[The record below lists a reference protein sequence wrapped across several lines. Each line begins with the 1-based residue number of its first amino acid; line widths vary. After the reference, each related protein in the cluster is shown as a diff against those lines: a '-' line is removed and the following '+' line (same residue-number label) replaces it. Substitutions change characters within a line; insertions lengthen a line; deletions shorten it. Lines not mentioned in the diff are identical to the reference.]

1 MKCKQKRIDFGIFKV
16 IICVLLCLLLLSSSF
31 ASILFAKAEDTTEI
45 VYTDVLEDLQKDSSF
60 DVSSYPFIETDYS
73 LNVIQIAESVDKE
86 LFVYVYQ
93 PSSPIRELVGTSIN
107 ISRNR
112 NEDVYMIDESAS
124 KGYIN
129 YQLKLLNSN
138 GVFYKYKVLDFVVS
152 DELER
157 LYNISNIFRAYDE
170 TIDSPAENGNVI
182 SEIGNAVGKL
192 WVAKTVD
199 GQIQYE
205 CSEIELITIT
215 SKYVG
220 FVRYR
225 DGFNLWPTSCD
236 SHFVAFSTDKQ
247 IDKLKE
253 ADVYFTKQNYKYY
266 DFVGG
271 KKDYVFDEQV
281 SDNYVH
287 LSYSDKGIFEQDGL
301 FSTTYEWDRITKTSI
316 FIKDEN
322 RNNVYSCGIF
332 NVEFGSQLTE
342 EGKADLEG
350 KDWILRFAETDYSVT
365 YHSSGPYY
373 VHKGTLIGDVSL
385 LKLVFE
391 TGDKVYNLGVV
402 DNKQT
407 GDGKPDNENYVK
419 GNLSVWSTVLLI
431 VLGII
436 LCLVFAPWI
445 FQFLI
450 KIIWFVLKAIW
461 WLITAPFSIFKK

>member
-157 LYNISNIFRAYDE
+157 YYNISNIFRAYDE

-182 SEIGNAVGKL
+182 SETGNAVGKL

-247 IDKLKE
+247 IDKLIE
-253 ADVYFTKQNYKYY
+253 ADVYFTKQDYKYY

-287 LSYSDKGIFEQDGL
+287 LSYSDKGIFEQDGI

-419 GNLSVWSTVLLI
+419 GNLSVWSIALLI